1 MLQKD
6 LFKIAK
12 WALPATI
19 LIWFAGWLTL
29 IPEGMPAQIAA
40 LAADLLKNKPAPGQ
54 SDLSEPVVRLSA
66 DAMRILGKNGI
77 ALHLPGFIAI
87 LISLY
92 STFRVAKSFFS
103 AEAGLLAVLI
113 LATSQATFFVNND
126 IGDSTYLAACYIFM
140 LWQILTFIEA
150 KKAVNLILAI
160 AGAVCVATIKNSS
173 PDSSFPRISTDPIL
187 TLLITFTPWT
197 IFLILALLDFFRRI
211 LPREYE
217 VVQKHEVATMLA
229 FIMPFTFS
237 YLNPLRSTFD
247 IYMAFPVGA
256 VLTSSYI
263 VRIVDPV
270 SRHVSALLGYLHAVA
285 AYAWV
290 ALLFCLVWFSFP
302 ANNYFGL
309 IHFMAL
315 LSILTWLVFF
325 SAVRQK
331 LIIGCVIF
339 AIGSNLVLTT
349 YFYPNI
355 AEYRA
360 GAKLGILA
368 RSNGAKEGHLFSYQA
383 GMPYS
388 LRFYAGVDVIEN
400 SDFGQLVATKGCLVY
415 THQNFLDEFRAIRPD
430 LKILGTSYDYPGR
443 VWDMRFL
450 DPAERNSVVNAKV
463 LIRL

>member
-6 LFKIAK
+6 LLRIAK

-29 IPEGMPAQIAA
+29 IPEGIPAQIAA
-40 LAADLLKNKPAPGQ
+40 LAADLLKNKTAPNQ
-54 SDLSEPVVRLSA
+54 SELSEPVVRLCA

-92 STFRVAKSFFS
+92 STYRVAKSFFS
-103 AEAGLLAVLI
+103 NEAGLLAMLI

-140 LWQILTFIEA
+140 LWQLLKFIEA
-150 KKAVNLILAI
+150 KKIVSLVLSI
-160 AGAVCVATIKNSS
+160 AAAACVATIKNSS
-173 PDSSFPRISTDPIL
+173 PDSSFPRISIDPL
-187 TLLITFTPWT
+187 FTLLITFTPWT
-197 IFLILALLDFFRRI
+197 IFLVLALLDFFRRI
-211 LPREYE
+211 LSRED
-217 VVQKHEVATMLA
+217 VQKHEVVAMLA
-229 FIMPFTFS
+229 FIMPFIFS

-247 IYMAFPVGA
+247 IYMAFPVAA

-263 VRIVDPV
+263 VRIADPV
-270 SRHVSALLGYLHAVA
+270 SRSVSALLGYLHAVA

-325 SAVRQK
+325 SVVRQK

-355 AEYRA
+355 SEYRA

-388 LRFYAGVDVIEN
+388 LRFYAGVGVIEN

-430 LKILGTSYDYPGR
+430 LKILGSSYDYPGR

-450 DPAERNSVVNAKV
+450 DPAERNNVVNAKV

>member
-6 LFKIAK
+6 FLRIAK

-29 IPEGMPAQIAA
+29 IPEGVPAQIAA
-40 LAADLLKNKPAPGQ
+40 LAADMLKNN
-54 SDLSEPVVRLSA
+54 SETNHSELSEPIIRLSA
-66 DAMRILGKNGI
+66 DAMRLLGKNGV

-87 LISLY
+87 LVALY
-92 STFRVAKSFFS
+92 STYRVARSCFT
-103 AEAGLLAVLI
+103 AESGLLAVLI

-126 IGDSTYLAACYIFM
+126 IGDSTYLAACYIFT
-140 LWQILTFIEA
+140 LWQILAFIDA
-150 KKAVNLILAI
+150 KKIINLVLAV
-160 AGAVCVATIKNSS
+160 AGAACVATIKNSS
-173 PDSSFPRISTDPIL
+173 PDISFPRVTTDPVL

-197 IFLILALLDFFRRI
+197 IFLILALLDFFRR
-211 LPREYE
+211 LLRHGQEAT
-217 VVQKHEVATMLA
+217 QKQEVASMLA
-229 FIMPFTFS
+229 FIMPFIFS

-256 VLTSSYI
+256 VLTAAYI
-263 VRIVDPV
+263 VRIADPA
-270 SRHVSALLGYLHAVA
+270 SRSLSALLGYLHAVA

-325 SAVRQK
+325 SALRQK

-368 RSNGAKEGHLFSYQA
+368 RSNGAREGNLFSYQA
-383 GMPYS
+383 GAPYS
-388 LRFYAGVDVIEN
+388 LRFYAGVNVIEN

-430 LKILGTSYDYPGR
+430 LKILGSSYDYPGR
-443 VWDMRFL
+443 IWDMRFL
-450 DPAERNSVVNAKV
+450 DPAERNTVINSKV